1 MDFEEIIDNLS
12 LIDDWEER
20 YRYII
25 ELGHTLEP
33 LPAAAYC
40 EANKVRGCAS
50 QVWMTTEI
58 GNEPDP
64 VIPFHADSDAHIVK
78 GLVVL
83 LLAAY
88 SGKTANEILAVDP
101 RGFFERTGLSS
112 HLTPQ
117 RSNGVASMIQ
127 RMKNDASRALAAA

>member
-1 MDFEEIIDNLS
+1 MDYEEIDDNLS

-25 ELGHTLEP
+25 KLGHTLEP
-33 LPAAAYC
+33 LPLAAYY

-58 GNEPDP
+58 GNEHDP
-64 VIPFHADSDAHIVK
+64 IITFHADSEAHIVK

-83 LLAAY
+83 LLAAF
-88 SGKTANEILAVDP
+88 SGKTTNEILAIDP

-112 HLTPQ
+112 RLTPQ

-127 RMKNDASRALAAA
+127 RMKND